1 MAALTDLSIGLANE
15 TTFGTYVA
23 PTRFYE
29 FTDEDFSFEPIRVQG
44 EGLRVGGILPRSG
57 RRVTTRKQAAG
68 SFTVPCISKGMGLL
82 WQSIFGT
89 SASTLVSGSTYQ
101 QNHTLIAGPVN
112 VSRTIQKGL
121 VRADGTVDPYS
132 FLGCTVD
139 EWEFVLEDELA
150 TLRTTWD
157 ARDMTTAQSYATP
170 SYVTTPNLFHFGHA
184 AITVGGSVTAPTT
197 TTLASGGTAVTN
209 VRSFKVGGN
218 RKINKERF
226 NFGNSGLKKQQLVG
240 GGEITGEI
248 VVEYDVATYR
258 DAFIA
263 DTALPIVLTLT
274 SEEALSTGFAQLQI
288 VLSETKFD
296 GAIPVANNGE
306 LITVAHPFTVL
317 DNLTAAQPIYVCQR
331 TADTAL

>member
-15 TTFGTYVA
+15 TVFGTYVA
-23 PTRFYE
+23 PSRFFE
-29 FTDEDFSFEPIRVQG
+29 FTDEDFGYEPIRVQG
-44 EGLRVGGILPRSG
+44 QGMRVGSILPRSA

-68 SFTVPCISKGMGLL
+68 SFTVPCMTKGMGLL

-101 QNHTLIAGPVN
+101 QNHTLAAGPTI

-139 EWEFVLEDELA
+139 EWEFSVEDELA
-150 TLRTTWD
+150 TLSTTWD
-157 ARDMTTAQSYATP
+157 ARDMSTVQSYAAP
-170 SYVTTPNLFHFGHA
+170 SYPTSPNLFHFGHA
-184 AITVGGSVTAPTT
+184 AITLGGTVTAPTT
-197 TTLASGGTAVTN
+197 TALATGGTAVTN

-218 RKINKERF
+218 RNLNKDRF
-226 NFGNSGLKKQQLVG
+226 TFGGAGLKKQQLVA

-248 VVEYDVATYR
+248 VAEYDATTYR
-258 DAFIA
+258 DAFVA
-263 DTALPIVLTLT
+263 DTEVPIVLTLT

-288 VLSETKFD
+288 VLSAAKFD

-317 DNLTAAQPIYVCQR
+317 DNLTAAQPIWVCQR
-331 TADTAL
+331 TADAAL

>member
-15 TTFGTYVA
+15 SEFGTYVA
-23 PTRFYE
+23 PTRWYE
-29 FTDEDFSFEPIRVQG
+29 FTEEDFAFEPIRVQG
-44 EGLRVGGILPRSG
+44 EGMRVGSILPRSA

-68 SFTVPCISKGMGLL
+68 SFTTPCMTKGMGLL

-101 QNHTLIAGPVN
+101 QNHTLAAGPTI

-150 TLRTTWD
+150 TLSTTWD
-157 ARDMTTAQSYATP
+157 ARDMTTAQSYAAP
-170 SYVTTPNLFHFGHA
+170 SYVTSPNLFHFGQA
-184 AITVGGSVTAPTT
+184 AITIGGSVTAPTT
-197 TTLASGGTAVTN
+197 TALATGGTAVTN
-209 VRSFKVGGN
+209 VRSFKIGGN
-218 RKINKERF
+218 RKLNKERF
-226 NFGNSGLKKQQLVG
+226 TFGGAGLKRQQLVG
-240 GGEITGEI
+240 GGEITGEL
-248 VVEYDVATYR
+248 VVEYDAITYR
-258 DAFIA
+258 DAFVA
-263 DTALPIVLTLT
+263 DTELPIVLTLT
-274 SEEALSTGFAQLQI
+274 SEGALSTGFATLQI
-288 VLSETKFD
+288 VVSAAKLD
-296 GAIPVANNGE
+296 GAIPVANNGD

-331 TADTAL
+331 TADTAV